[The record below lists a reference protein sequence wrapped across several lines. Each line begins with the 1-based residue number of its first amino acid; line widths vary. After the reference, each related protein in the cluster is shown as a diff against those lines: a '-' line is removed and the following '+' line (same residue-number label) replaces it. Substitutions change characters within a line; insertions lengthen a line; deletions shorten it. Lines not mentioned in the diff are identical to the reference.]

1 MEILGPQGKRGSQ
14 DHEGVEVNQGR
25 TVNPAEWDPP
35 GLADLGVLRAV
46 LVSMEY
52 RDEWAIQVSVE
63 VMDGRERWDPRGIR
77 ALWVSKD
84 PRDQQEQGVPQGET
98 AIQVPQVLTDLR
110 VTPDRLEKADLQE
123 TQDHRE

>member
-25 TVNPAEWDPP
+25 TVNQEEWDPP

-63 VMDGRERWDPRGIR
+63 VMDGRERWDPPGIR

-84 PRDQQEQGVPQGET
+84 PRGQQGQGVPQGET
-98 AIQVPQVLTDLR
+98 AIQVPLVLTDLK